1 MRHAYIILLALPVLG
16 GCASNRDYRGLAS
29 STGVMVETLKTGTS
43 EFIADQNALNVENAD
58 RLDRMM
64 AYAGRAEMA
73 SSRQVMSW
81 TATGDA
87 AALATYGSA
96 TKVDADAI
104 VASMKSKASRAAPLD
119 DAGAGDAYD
128 KASEALGKLSAKP
141 TGLHVLAGLLAYA
154 DAVKNSYDDLK
165 EEAAEDAKVTSG
177 ATAEADSSATPAVG
191 LQ

>member
-1 MRHAYIILLALPVLG
+1 MRHAYIILLVLPALA
-16 GCASNRDYRGLAS
+16 GCASNREYRGLAS
-29 STGVMVETLKTGTS
+29 STGVIVETLKTGTG
-43 EFIADQNALNVENAD
+43 EFIADQNALNVENAE

-64 AYAGRAEMA
+64 VYAGRAEMA

-87 AALATYGSA
+87 AAIATYGSA

-104 VASMKSKASRAAPLD
+104 VALMKSKASRAAPLD

-154 DAVKNSYDDLK
+154 DAIKNSYDDLK
-165 EEAAEDAKVTSG
+165 EKAAEDAK
-177 ATAEADSSATPAVG
+177 ATAEATADADGSATPAVAP
-191 LQ
+191 Q

>member
-1 MRHAYIILLALPVLG
+1 MRHAHILLLMLPALG

-43 EFIADQNALNVENAD
+43 EFIADQNALNGENAE

-81 TATGDA
+81 TATGSSGP
-87 AALATYGSA
+87 LATYASA
-96 TKVDADAI
+96 IRVDANAI
-104 VASMKSKASRAAPLD
+104 VATMKSRASRAAPLD

-128 KASEALGKLSAKP
+128 KASEALGKLAAKP

-154 DAVKNSYDDLK
+154 DAVKSSYDDLK
-165 EEAAEDAKVTSG
+165 EKAAQDAKATSDATEAADN
-177 ATAEADSSATPAVG
+177 SATPAVAP
-191 LQ
+191 Q